1 LGAITARKGEFM
13 MLGRFGGLWGV
24 IILSLLPF
32 WRAGA
37 DSQPSPVQ
45 TAAGEMHITPIAT
58 GLSEPWALDF
68 LPDGRF
74 IVTERDSARL
84 RLFAPDGTDLG
95 DITGLPRVAVGGQG
109 GLLDVMIP
117 HDFGNDPW
125 VYLTYATRIAGGGAG
140 TALARGRL
148 DMQAMRLRDVKV
160 LFAAPQGVGGG
171 RHFGA
176 RVIEAKGG
184 TLFLAL
190 GDRGTG
196 PEGREVQDPARAEGK
211 VIHLYPDGRP
221 ATQVAG
227 AVTGLYSLGH
237 RNPQGLVQT
246 ARGDV
251 ILAEHGPQ
259 GGDEINILQAGGNYG
274 WPLVTLGQQYGGG
287 VIGKSRMEGMI
298 DPVHVWTPS
307 IAPSGLMEYQGDL
320 IPAWRGNL
328 LTGSLN
334 SDFIARL
341 APKGG
346 GYTEERISAPQ
357 TGRVR
362 DVTQAPDGSVWF
374 LSVLDGAVYRLAPAG
389 R

>member
-1 LGAITARKGEFM
+1 
-13 MLGRFGGLWGV
+13 
-24 IILSLLPF
+24 
-32 WRAGA
+32 
-37 DSQPSPVQ
+37 
-45 TAAGEMHITPIAT
+45 
-58 GLSEPWALDF
+58 
-68 LPDGRF
+68 
-74 IVTERDSARL
+74 
-84 RLFAPDGTDLG
+84 
-95 DITGLPRVAVGGQG
+95 
-109 GLLDVMIP
+109 
-117 HDFGNDPW
+117 
-125 VYLTYATRIAGGGAG
+125 
-140 TALARGRL
+140 
-148 DMQAMRLRDVKV
+148 
-160 LFAAPQGVGGG
+160 
-171 RHFGA
+171 
-176 RVIEAKGG
+176 
-184 TLFLAL
+184 
-190 GDRGTG
+190 
-196 PEGREVQDPARAEGK
+196 
-211 VIHLYPDGRP
+211 
-221 ATQVAG
+221 
-227 AVTGLYSLGH
+227 VTGLYSLGH

-251 ILAEHGPQ
+251 ILVEHGPQ

-287 VIGKSRMEGMI
+287 VIGTARMQGMI

-341 APKGG
+341 APNGG

-362 DVTQAPDGSVWF
+362 DVTQAPDGSIWF